1 MRGRWLAG
9 WAIASVVLACSPAPS
24 PTPSSSAPA
33 IPADIVPWPDIV
45 WSTADG
51 VASDDPGD
59 GEQAVAVTMG
69 PQGFVAVG
77 YRDEAESRD
86 GLAWFSAD
94 GRTWSRVGAKGTFD
108 GVEMLDVT
116 PAPGGFV
123 ALGLGT
129 SGVGARPHSVFFR
142 STDGRAWQRLSG
154 VKGAED
160 TYPTSLTGGE
170 QGVVA
175 VGIDDA
181 GKTVIWRSVDGRTF
195 DRGTLDDPTADEL
208 TDPHASPEGYVSLG
222 SESAP
227 PVLLRS
233 NDARSWTDASIDAA
247 PQAVAT
253 RLVPI
258 KRGFVVQGLWDPGCD
273 DTAVECEQ
281 RSIGWWSA
289 DGKAWTRLPDQET
302 PIGNG
307 ASIVVPAGDHG
318 VIAIDGAS
326 AWASPNGWGWK
337 PLPEP
342 SDGSM
347 VVFDALVSGDTI
359 VAVGALSSEDGSGRS
374 AILVASPPDLT
385 PDVGAAGSGS
395 APSPGGSDASPL
407 TGAG

>member
-1 MRGRWLAG
+1 M
-9 WAIASVVLACSPAPS
+9 
-24 PTPSSSAPA
+24 
-33 IPADIVPWPDIV
+33 PWPDIV
-45 WSTADG
+45 WNTADG

-59 GEQAVAVTMG
+59 GEQAVAVTVG
-69 PQGFVAVG
+69 PKGFVAVG
-77 YRDEAESRD
+77 YRDRGDSRD
-86 GLAWFSAD
+86 GLAWFSRD
-94 GRTWSRVGAKGTFD
+94 GKTWAPVGANGTFA
-108 GVEMLDVT
+108 GIEMLDVT
-116 PAPGGFV
+116 PAPAGFV
-123 ALGLGT
+123 ALGMET
-129 SGVGARPHSVFFR
+129 SGIGARPDAVFFH
-142 STDGRAWQRLSG
+142 STDGRTWRRLRDVSG
-154 VKGAED
+154 AKV
-160 TYPTSLTGGE
+160 TYPSFLTGGE

-181 GKTVIWRSVDGRTF
+181 GKTAIWHSADGRTF
-195 DRGTLDDPTADEL
+195 ERDTLKNLANTEL
-208 TDPHASPEGYVSLG
+208 TDPHASPDGYVALG

-233 NDARSWTDASIDAA
+233 RDARSWTDAPIDAA

-258 KRGFVVQGLWDPGCD
+258 ERGYLVQGLWDPGCD
-273 DTAVECEQ
+273 DTAVDCQQ

-326 AWASPNGWGWK
+326 AWASPNGWGWQ

-359 VAVGALSSEDGSGRS
+359 VAVGAMSAEDGSGRS
-374 AILVASPPDLT
+374 AILIAAPPDMT
-385 PDVGAAGSGS
+385 PDVGAGGSRS
-395 APSPGGSDASPL
+395 APAPGPSDAPPSDAPPT
-407 TGAG
+407 TGVG